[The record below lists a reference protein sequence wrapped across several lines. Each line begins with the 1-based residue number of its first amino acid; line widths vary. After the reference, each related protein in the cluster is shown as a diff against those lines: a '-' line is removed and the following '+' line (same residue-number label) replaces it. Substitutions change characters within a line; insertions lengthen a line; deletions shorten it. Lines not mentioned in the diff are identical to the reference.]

1 MQGYDVLE
9 QYSRKIATKP
19 VISRVKMIKTKFA
32 LFEKIIIERQEYLRK
47 LKNALLL
54 KKPSNN
60 DLDVEKSTFTG
71 LTRG

>member
-1 MQGYDVLE
+1 
-9 QYSRKIATKP
+9 
-19 VISRVKMIKTKFA
+19 MIKTKFA